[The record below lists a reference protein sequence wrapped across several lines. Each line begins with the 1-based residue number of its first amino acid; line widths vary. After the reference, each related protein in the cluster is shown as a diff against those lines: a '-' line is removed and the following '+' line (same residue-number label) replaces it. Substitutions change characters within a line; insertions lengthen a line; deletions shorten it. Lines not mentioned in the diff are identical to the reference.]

1 MSRSS
6 CETVAVAGD
15 CLIVILEEK
24 LSILGVNSIRR
35 GLELLGSEYEQVG
48 YVSCIKEN
56 CASADVQTRE
66 LMADVVRRH
75 TTRIGA
81 AAMVVSGE
89 GFRSTLVRSVLTG
102 IHLASGATHPL
113 RTFSALDPA
122 LAWYERKRPRR
133 KLGLAALR
141 EAVIGVY
148 PPAAQTLR

>member
-1 MSRSS
+1 M
-6 CETVAVAGD
+6 AGD
-15 CLIVILEEK
+15 CLIVILEER
-24 LSILGVNSIRR
+24 LSALGVNSIRR
-35 GLELLGSEYEQVG
+35 GLELLESEYEQVG
-48 YVSCIKEN
+48 YISYIKRD
-56 CASADVQTRE
+56 CASAEAQTRE

-122 LAWYERKRPRR
+122 LAWYEQKRPRR
-133 KLGLAALR
+133 KLGPAALR

-148 PPAAQTLR
+148 PPAAQNLR